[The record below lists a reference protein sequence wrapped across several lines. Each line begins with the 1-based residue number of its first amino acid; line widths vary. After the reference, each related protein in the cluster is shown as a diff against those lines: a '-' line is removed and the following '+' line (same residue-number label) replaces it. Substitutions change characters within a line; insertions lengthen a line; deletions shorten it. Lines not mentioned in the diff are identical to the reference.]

1 MHAQPQVDRWR
12 CLPLHFHPPC
22 PGTHARKN
30 RKAIHEQEDPR
41 ICCSRCRSCASFW
54 RICISTSISIS
65 EDLLT
70 RIPGPLTGG
79 EASTGI
85 DEQNAVKY
93 AIKVFEAANPNIKI
107 NLVSVDDEGDPA
119 VASKVAPGVGTNRKI
134 IGLVGPA
141 YSGATIASLPY
152 YKAGNLTVISPS
164 ATRVSL
170 TDPKSPTAKS
180 DYGRPIFHRVVA
192 TDDKQGPALAK
203 FATKGVAAAK
213 VFVFDDQSSYAVPL
227 RGYVEAAIKKI
238 SGASV
243 VGSGDSVINTT
254 TDYSPTIAKIKSSGA
269 NVVIYT
275 GYYSA
280 AAIFIKQLRDSGSTA
295 VFAGGD
301 GVFNQEFAKLAGKS
315 AENARLTGVA
325 GLADVDAKL
334 EADFKAKIGVS
345 SGVYAVESIDA
356 ANIFLSGIKNGK
368 TTRAAMNKWVKAYNF
383 KGIAGATI
391 KFNPVSYTHLTLP
404 TTPYV

>member
-1 MHAQPQVDRWR
+1 MNKKIQGSAALVAAAA
-12 CLPLHFHPPC
+12 LAF
-22 PGTHARKN
+22 GAF
-30 RKAIHEQEDPR
+30 
-41 ICCSRCRSCASFW
+41 ASAPA
-54 RICISTSISIS
+54 SASVKTYSIAYQ
-65 EDLLT
+65 
-70 RIPGPLTGG
+70 GPLTGG

-192 TDDKQGPALAK
+192 RDDKQGPALAK
-203 FATKGVAAAK
+203 YAIAGVTSPK

-227 RGYVEAAIKKI
+227 RGYVEAALKKTK
-238 SGASV
+238 GASI
-243 VGSGDSVINTT
+243 VGDGDSVINTT

-301 GVFNQEFAKLAGKS
+301 GVFNQEFAKLAGKA
-315 AENARLTGVA
+315 AEGAKLTGVA
-325 GLADVDAKL
+325 GLADVDPKL

-368 TTRAAMNKWVKAYNF
+368 TTRAAMNKWVKNYNM
-383 KGIAGATI
+383 KGLGGASL
-391 KFNPVSYTHLTLP
+391 KFDAHGDISEGGFTGFLVTGGKLVNKGPVS
-404 TTPYV
+404 

>member
-1 MHAQPQVDRWR
+1 MN
-12 CLPLHFHPPC
+12 
-22 PGTHARKN
+22 KKI
-30 RKAIHEQEDPR
+30 KASAAIVAALAL
-41 ICCSRCRSCASFW
+41 SLGAFAATSASAA
-54 RICISTSISIS
+54 TKTYT
-65 EDLLT
+65 LAYQ
-70 RIPGPLTGG
+70 GPLSGG
-79 EASTGI
+79 EASTGT
-85 DEQNAVKY
+85 DEQNGVKY
-93 AIKVFEAANPNIKI
+93 AIKVWEAANPGIKI

-119 VASKVAPGVGTNRKI
+119 VASKVAPGVGANKKI

-170 TDPKSPTAKS
+170 TDPKSPTVKS

-203 FATKGVAAAK
+203 FATKGIASAK

-238 SGASV
+238 STASL
-243 VGSGDSVINTT
+243 VGTGDSVINTT
-254 TDYSPTIAKIKSSGA
+254 TDYSPTIAKIKTSGA

-315 AENARLTGVA
+315 GEGALLTGVA
-325 GLADVDAKL
+325 GLADVDATI

-391 KFNPVSYTHLTLP
+391 KFNQHGDISEGGFAGFLVTGGKLVNKGPVA
-404 TTPYV
+404 

>member
-1 MHAQPQVDRWR
+1 MQEKTGRQYMN
-12 CLPLHFHPPC
+12 
-22 PGTHARKN
+22 KKI
-30 RKAIHEQEDPR
+30 KASAAIVAAFAL
-41 ICCSRCRSCASFW
+41 SLGAFAATSASAA
-54 RICISTSISIS
+54 TKTYSIAYQ
-65 EDLLT
+65 
-70 RIPGPLTGG
+70 GPLTGG

-93 AIKVFEAANPNIKI
+93 AIKLFEAANPGIKI

-119 VASKVAPGVGTNRKI
+119 VASKVAPGVGANRKI

-170 TDPKSPTAKS
+170 TDPKSATVKS

-203 FATKGVAAAK
+203 FATKGVVSPK

-238 SGASV
+238 AGASL
-243 VGSGDSVINTT
+243 VGGGDSVINTT

-269 NVVIYT
+269 TVVIYT

-280 AAIFIKQLRDSGSTA
+280 AAIFVKQLRDSGSTA

-325 GLADVDAKL
+325 GLADVDAKI

-383 KGIAGATI
+383 KGIAGANI
-391 KFNPVSYTHLTLP
+391 KFNQHGDISEGGFAGFLITGGKLVNQGPVA
-404 TTPYV
+404 

>member
-1 MHAQPQVDRWR
+1 MQEKTGRQYMN
-12 CLPLHFHPPC
+12 
-22 PGTHARKN
+22 KKI
-30 RKAIHEQEDPR
+30 KASAAIVAALAL
-41 ICCSRCRSCASFW
+41 SLGAFAATSASAA
-54 RICISTSISIS
+54 TKTYT
-65 EDLLT
+65 LAYQ
-70 RIPGPLTGG
+70 GPLSGG

-85 DEQNAVKY
+85 DEQNGVKY
-93 AIKVFEAANPNIKI
+93 AIKVWEAANPGIKI

-119 VASKVAPGVGTNRKI
+119 VASKVAPGVGANKKI

-170 TDPKSPTAKS
+170 TDPKSPTVKS

-203 FATKGVAAAK
+203 FATKGIAAAK

-238 SGASV
+238 TGASI
-243 VGSGDSVINTT
+243 VGAGDSVINTT

-315 AENARLTGVA
+315 GEGALLTGVA
-325 GLADVDAKL
+325 GLADVDATI

-391 KFNPVSYTHLTLP
+391 KFNQHGDISEGGFAGFLVTGGKLVNKGPVA
-404 TTPYV
+404 

>member
-1 MHAQPQVDRWR
+1 MN
-12 CLPLHFHPPC
+12 
-22 PGTHARKN
+22 KKI
-30 RKAIHEQEDPR
+30 KASAAIV
-41 ICCSRCRSCASFW
+41 ASLALSLGAFAA
-54 RICISTSISIS
+54 TSASAAVKTYSIAYQ
-65 EDLLT
+65 
-70 RIPGPLTGG
+70 GPLTGG

-85 DEQNAVKY
+85 DEQNGVKY

-119 VASKVAPGVGTNRKI
+119 VASKVAPGVGANKKI

-152 YKAGNLTVISPS
+152 YKAGNLSVISPS

-170 TDPKSPTAKS
+170 TDPKSATVKS

-203 FATKGVAAAK
+203 FAVKGVTSPKA
-213 VFVFDDQSSYAVPL
+213 FVFDDQSSYAVPL
-227 RGYVEAAIKKI
+227 RGYVEAALKKI
-238 SGASV
+238 VGASV
-243 VGSGDSVINTT
+243 VGGGDSVINTT

-280 AAIFIKQLRDSGSTA
+280 AAIFVKQLRDSGSTA

-368 TTRAAMNKWVKAYNF
+368 TTRAAMNKWIKAYNF
-383 KGIAGATI
+383 KGIAGANI
-391 KFNPVSYTHLTLP
+391 KFNQHGDISEGGFAGFLITGGKLVNQGPVA
-404 TTPYV
+404 

>member
-1 MHAQPQVDRWR
+1 M
-12 CLPLHFHPPC
+12 
-22 PGTHARKN
+22 
-30 RKAIHEQEDPR
+30 QEKTGR
-41 ICCSRCRSCASFW
+41 QYMNKKIQGSAALVAAAALAFGAFASAPA
-54 RICISTSISIS
+54 SASVKTYS
-65 EDLLT
+65 LAYQ
-70 RIPGPLTGG
+70 GPLTGG

-93 AIKVFEAANPNIKI
+93 AIKVFEAANPTIKI

-170 TDPKSPTAKS
+170 TDPKSATAKS

-238 SGASV
+238 AGASV

-325 GLADVDAKL
+325 GLADVDSKL

-383 KGIAGATI
+383 KGIAGANI
-391 KFNPVSYTHLTLP
+391 KFNQHGDISEGGFAGFLITGGKLVNQGPVA
-404 TTPYV
+404 

>member
-1 MHAQPQVDRWR
+1 MN
-12 CLPLHFHPPC
+12 
-22 PGTHARKN
+22 KKI
-30 RKAIHEQEDPR
+30 KASAAIVAAFAL
-41 ICCSRCRSCASFW
+41 SLGAFAATSASAA
-54 RICISTSISIS
+54 TKTYT
-65 EDLLT
+65 LAYQ
-70 RIPGPLTGG
+70 GPLTGG

-85 DEQNAVKY
+85 DEQNGVKY
-93 AIKVFEAANPNIKI
+93 AIKVFEAANPGYKI

-119 VASKVAPGVGTNRKI
+119 VASKVAPGVGANKNI

-203 FATKGVAAAK
+203 FATAGVTSPK
-213 VFVFDDQSSYAVPL
+213 VFVIDDQSSYSQPL
-227 RGYVEAAIKKI
+227 RGYVETALKSVK
-238 SGASV
+238 GATL
-243 VGSGDSVINTT
+243 VGGDSVINTA
-254 TDYSPTIAKIKSSGA
+254 TDYSPTVAKIKSSGA
-269 NVVIYT
+269 TVVIYT

-280 AAIFIKQLRDSGSTA
+280 AAIFVKQLRDSGSTA

-301 GVFNQEFAKLAGKS
+301 GVFNQQFAVLAGKS
-315 AENARLTGVA
+315 AEGAKLTGVA
-325 GLADVDAKL
+325 GLADVDTKI

-368 TTRAAMNKWVKAYNF
+368 TTRAAMNKWVKSYNF
-383 KGIAGATI
+383 PGIAGATI
-391 KFNPVSYTHLTLP
+391 KFNQHGDISAGGFTGFLVTGGKLVNKGPV
-404 TTPYV
+404 V

>member
-1 MHAQPQVDRWR
+1 MQEKTGRQYMN
-12 CLPLHFHPPC
+12 
-22 PGTHARKN
+22 KKI
-30 RKAIHEQEDPR
+30 KASAAIVAALAL
-41 ICCSRCRSCASFW
+41 SLGAFAATSASAA
-54 RICISTSISIS
+54 TKTYT
-65 EDLLT
+65 LAYQ
-70 RIPGPLTGG
+70 GPLSGG

-85 DEQNAVKY
+85 DEQNGVKY
-93 AIKVFEAANPNIKI
+93 AIKVWEAANPGIKI

-119 VASKVAPGVGTNRKI
+119 VASKVAPGVGANKKI

-170 TDPKSPTAKS
+170 TDPKSATVKS

-203 FATKGVAAAK
+203 FATKGIAAAK

-238 SGASV
+238 TGASI
-243 VGSGDSVINTT
+243 VGAGDSVINTT

-383 KGIAGATI
+383 KGIAGANI
-391 KFNPVSYTHLTLP
+391 KFNQHGDISEGGFAGFLITGGKLVNQGPVA
-404 TTPYV
+404 

>member
-1 MHAQPQVDRWR
+1 MQEKTGRQYMN
-12 CLPLHFHPPC
+12 
-22 PGTHARKN
+22 KKI
-30 RKAIHEQEDPR
+30 KASAAIVAAFAL
-41 ICCSRCRSCASFW
+41 SLGAFAATSASAATKTF
-54 RICISTSISIS
+54 T
-65 EDLLT
+65 LAYQ
-70 RIPGPLTGG
+70 GPLTGG

-85 DEQNAVKY
+85 DEQNGVKY
-93 AIKVFEAANPNIKI
+93 AIKVFEAANPGYKI

-203 FATKGVAAAK
+203 FATAGNAAAK
-213 VFVFDDQSSYAVPL
+213 VFVIDDQSSYSVPL
-227 RGYVEAAIKKI
+227 RGYVEAALKNVK
-238 SGASV
+238 GASF
-243 VGSGDSVINTT
+243 VGGDSVINTA
-254 TDYSPTIAKIKSSGA
+254 TDYSPTVAKIKSSGA

-295 VFAGGD
+295 TFAGGD
-301 GVFNQEFAKLAGKS
+301 GVFNQQFAVLAGKA
-315 AENARLTGVA
+315 AEGAKLTGVA
-325 GLADVDAKL
+325 GLADVDAKI

-356 ANIFLSGIKNGK
+356 ANIFLSGILNGK

-383 KGIAGATI
+383 KGIAGANI
-391 KFNPVSYTHLTLP
+391 KFNQHGDISEGGFTGFLVTGGKLVNKGPV
-404 TTPYV
+404 V

>member
-1 MHAQPQVDRWR
+1 MNKKIQGSAALVAAAA
-12 CLPLHFHPPC
+12 LAF
-22 PGTHARKN
+22 GAF
-30 RKAIHEQEDPR
+30 
-41 ICCSRCRSCASFW
+41 ASAPA
-54 RICISTSISIS
+54 SASVKTYS
-65 EDLLT
+65 LAYQ
-70 RIPGPLTGG
+70 GPLTGG

-93 AIKVFEAANPNIKI
+93 AIKVFEAANPTIKI

-170 TDPKSPTAKS
+170 TDPKSATAKS

-280 AAIFIKQLRDSGSTA
+280 AAIFVKQLRDSGSTA

-383 KGIAGATI
+383 KGIAGANI
-391 KFNPVSYTHLTLP
+391 KFNQHGDISEGGFAGFLVTGGKLVNQGPVA
-404 TTPYV
+404 